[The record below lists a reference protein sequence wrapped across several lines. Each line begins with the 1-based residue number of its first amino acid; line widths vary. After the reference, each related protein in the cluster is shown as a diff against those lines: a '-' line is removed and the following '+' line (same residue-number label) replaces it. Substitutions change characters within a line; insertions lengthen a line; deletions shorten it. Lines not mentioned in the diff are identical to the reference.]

1 MELRQ
6 LKTLVNILD
15 FGGFAAAGDAIGLTQ
30 SAVSLQIK
38 ALEEEL
44 GSDLFDRSK
53 RPPQPNVKA
62 IALARKSREILR
74 MCSELSEFSEEQ
86 LSGSLQLGAVPSVQA
101 TILPSALKKLRL
113 SHPDLFISIEMGL
126 SDELTRSVY
135 RGVLDAAIISGPT
148 TLSPGMS
155 WHPFVSETLVV
166 ITPES
171 CEGDDIVDILQTNPY
186 IRFKRNTWTG
196 ELIGNTIKDLNIKVK
211 TVVETDSLDSVWN
224 MVACGMGV
232 SVVPYFSH
240 KNNSARDSSHDTTGH
255 DTTRYRPENVRIMS
269 LGDNSVELIT
279 GLVQR
284 SSDPKSRLLLALY
297 EAFAH

>member
-15 FGGFAAAGDAIGLTQ
+15 HGGFAAAGEAIGLTQ
-30 SAVSLQIK
+30 SAVSLQVK
-38 ALEEEL
+38 ALEDEL
-44 GSDLFDRSK
+44 GADLFDRSK
-53 RPPQPNVKA
+53 RPPQPNAKA
-62 IALARKSREILR
+62 IALVRKAREILR
-74 MCSELSEFSEEQ
+74 MCSDLSDFSEEQ

-101 TILPSALKKLRL
+101 TILPDALKKLRL
-113 SHPDLFISIEMGL
+113 IHPDLFISIEMGL

-148 TLSPGMS
+148 KLSPGMS
-155 WHPFVSETLVV
+155 WHPFVSEALVV
-166 ITPES
+166 IAPKS
-171 CEGDDIVDILQTNPY
+171 CEGDDTVEILQTNPY

-232 SVVPYFSH
+232 SVVPYIWH
-240 KNNSARDSSHDTTGH
+240 KNNSTHDAVHDTTK
-255 DTTRYRPENVRIMS
+255 YRPENIQILP

-284 SSDPKSRLLLALY
+284 SSDPKSRLLQALY

>member
-6 LKTLVNILD
+6 LKTLVSIID
-15 FGGFAAAGDAIGLTQ
+15 CGGFAAAGDAIGLTQ

-53 RPPQPNVKA
+53 RPPQPNAKA
-62 IALARKSREILR
+62 IALVRKSREILR
-74 MCSELSEFSEEQ
+74 MCSDLSEFTEEQ

-101 TILPSALKKLRL
+101 TILPDALKKLRL

-171 CEGDDIVDILQTNPY
+171 HKGDDIVDILQTKPY

-196 ELIGNTIKDLNIKVK
+196 ELIASTIKDLNIKVK
-211 TVVETDSLDSVWN
+211 SVVETDSLDSVWN

-232 SVVPYFSH
+232 SVVPYFTH
-240 KNNSARDSSHDTTGH
+240 KNNSADDSVHDTTSH
-255 DTTRYRPENVRIMS
+255 RPENVRIVS

-284 SSDPKSRLLLALY
+284 STDPKSRLLQALY

>member
-30 SAVSLQIK
+30 SAVSLQVK

-44 GSDLFDRSK
+44 GADLFDRSK
-53 RPPQPNVKA
+53 RPPQPNAKA
-62 IALARKSREILR
+62 IALARKARDILR
-74 MCSELSEFSEEQ
+74 MCSDLSDFSEEQ

-101 TILPSALKKLRL
+101 TILPSALKKLRA

-148 TLSPGMS
+148 KLSPGMS
-155 WHPFVSETLVV
+155 WHPFVSEALVV
-166 ITPES
+166 IAPKS
-171 CEGDDIVDILQTNPY
+171 CEGDDVVEILQSNPY

-211 TVVETDSLDSVWN
+211 AVIETDSLDSVWN
-224 MVACGMGV
+224 MVACGIGV
-232 SVVPYFSH
+232 SVVPYIWH
-240 KNNSARDSSHDTTGH
+240 KNSNTHETAHDTTKYH
-255 DTTRYRPENVRIMS
+255 PENIRILP
-269 LGDNSVELIT
+269 LGDNTVELIT

-284 SSDPKSRLLLALY
+284 SSDPKSHLILALY
-297 EAFAH
+297 EAFAD